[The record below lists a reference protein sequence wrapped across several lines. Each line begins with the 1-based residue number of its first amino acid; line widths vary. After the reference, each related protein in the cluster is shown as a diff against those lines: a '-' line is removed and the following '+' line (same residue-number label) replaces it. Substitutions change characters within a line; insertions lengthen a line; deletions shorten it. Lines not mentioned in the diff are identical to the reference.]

1 MKKYSILLLLL
12 FLNACGQ
19 SNKEKIIGQWLT
31 TDHAMEFMKEGK
43 VIIHL
48 KNGEVEEIKY
58 SFLSDEKLMIGGCRA
73 MIGAENTKLV
83 LISFDDE
90 NKTLVISNTETNK
103 NTIYSRT
110 DNLNEIVSKWKL
122 YKDLSTIASIV
133 QQYYRKPKAM
143 GGGGGSFDGLSLF
156 SMFPKFKKMNN
167 YVYDYKQISADE
179 VIITGTSELDS
190 SQTIEAIVTPFEIKM
205 DYE

>member
-1 MKKYSILLLLL
+1 MKKYSLLLVLLL
-12 FLNACGQ
+12 FYACGQ

-58 SFLSDEKLMIGGCRA
+58 SFLSDEKLMIG
-73 MIGAENTKLV
+73 AENTKLV

-122 YKDLSTIASIV
+122 YKDLNTIASIV